1 MRYFS
6 ACLRINWDFENRNST
21 IKYDEKTENFEKILF
36 QWRDC
41 VTNYSDTLVGGNT
54 STICEA
60 CEKPYEELFEYYW
73 AIYTD
78 PGVDFCVDVETTMN
92 DTMHIW
98 HNVWKCP
105 DDTKND
111 RHKDVL
117 MLTVSIGVFVVI
129 LALFYGGSYVQTER
143 MEQNLIRCTFLY

>member
-1 MRYFS
+1 MKWFP
-6 ACLRINWDFENRNST
+6 ACLKINWDFENQNST
-21 IKYDEKTENFEKILF
+21 IKYDKKTEDFENILF

-41 VTNYSDTLVGGNT
+41 VTNYSDTLIGGNT
-54 STICEA
+54 STICQA
-60 CEKPYEELFEYYW
+60 CEKPYDELFEYYW

-78 PGVDFCVDVETTMN
+78 PEADFCVDVETTMN

-143 MEQNLIRCTFLY
+143 MEQNLIRCMFLR